1 MSAVAIEHTLGKVF
15 VKRDG
20 KKQAV
25 DAKFTP
31 DADTFSLKDGDRV
44 ITGKDG
50 YVVEISEYK
59 DGKYSSQICLCPN
72 SQLTLDIT
80 TTISKIHL
88 KKGSFRLLTNAPL
101 EIPHLNVEYIFEEF
115 PQLQSTGKE
124 KIFSLVK
131 ISDKKVIFANK
142 GFPVDLVHKKTNKKV
157 RLKANEQVVA
167 TPEKIKKEKEVSQDM
182 QNILS
187 KTMEIAQNK
196 INSLTMEMQL
206 GYYQSLEETQNEM
219 AKALKNNLNQYSL
232 ASLKLIINGWENGL
246 KKELEQMSVPLKGKT
261 KPLIEAAIK
270 QWKELAPELIKQ
282 KKGSENKKEKD
293 IKENIEEL
301 IKEIRRTLPGKL
313 AAEHEERLRQYLKLT
328 KSKTKKKKSKKKKT
342 KSKQTEL
349 DKKLNKLNKE
359 VEEGLAKLSKEIE
372 ENN

>member
-25 DAKFTP
+25 DVKFTP
-31 DADTFSLKDGDRV
+31 DTDPFSLKNKDTV

-72 SQLTLDIT
+72 SELSLDIT
-80 TTISKIHL
+80 TTISKIQL
-88 KKGSFRLLTNAPL
+88 KKGSFRLATNAPL
-101 EIPHLNVEYIFEEF
+101 EIPHLDVEYIFDEF

-124 KIFSLVK
+124 EIFGLVK
-131 ISDKKVIFANK
+131 ITDNKVIFANK
-142 GFPVDLVHKKTNKKV
+142 GFPIDLVHKETNNKI
-157 RLKANEQVVA
+157 RLKPNEQAVA
-167 TPEKIKKEKEVSQDM
+167 TQKKIKKEEEIGQDM

-187 KTMEIAQNK
+187 KTMEIGQNK
-196 INSLTMEMQL
+196 VNNLTMEIQL
-206 GYYQSLEETQNEM
+206 GYYQSLEETQKEM

-232 ASLKLIINGWENGL
+232 GSLKSIINGWEKGL
-246 KKELEQMSVPLKGKT
+246 KKELEQMSSPLKDKA
-261 KPLIEAAIK
+261 KPLVEDGIK
-270 QWKELAPELIKQ
+270 QWKGITRELIKQ
-282 KKGSENKKEKD
+282 KKESEGKEK
-293 IKENIEEL
+293 NIQKNTEEL
-301 IKEIRRTLPGKL
+301 IKELRKNLPGKL

-328 KSKTKKKKSKKKKT
+328 KSKTKKKESKKKKT

-349 DKKLNKLNKE
+349 DKKLSKLNKE